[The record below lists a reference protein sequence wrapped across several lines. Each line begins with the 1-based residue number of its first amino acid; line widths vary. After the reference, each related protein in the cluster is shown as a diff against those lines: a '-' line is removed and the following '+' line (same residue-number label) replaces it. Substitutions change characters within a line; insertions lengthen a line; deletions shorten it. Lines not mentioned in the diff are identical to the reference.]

1 MTRQDEIALDAK
13 RKSTLKSL
21 KVKKVARIKQ
31 IRSKAEEDIRQ
42 VNILYAEDPERL
54 SAKYAADEYAKNERA
69 KRRAEK
75 KIETEKKLIAQ
86 NSKKRP
92 FTLAEEIFNAIVQGC
107 GAIAAIV
114 ATVLLVVQAATNAPL
129 TLRAYFVT
137 SYSLVCA
144 SLVVMYIMSCLHH
157 ALVSPGAKEVFNR
170 LSHAFAF
177 MAIGSGY
184 TAILL
189 TAMNNIT
196 GWILFAIIW
205 GIAILGIIFY
215 SIFGDRIEKFSMILY
230 IVLGWAGIFVF
241 GKLSELL
248 PPISFRLLITT
259 GIIYTISIPFY
270 LSRKIKFAHSVG
282 NLVMLLASGCLYLAL
297 LFQLKL

>member
-1 MTRQDEIALDAK
+1 MTRQDEIALGAK

-21 KVKKVARIKQ
+21 KAKKATRIKQ
-31 IRSKAEEDIRQ
+31 IRSKAEADIRE

-54 SAKYAADEYAKNERA
+54 RAKYAADEYAKNERT
-69 KRRAEK
+69 RLRAEK

-86 NSKKRP
+86 NSQKRA
-92 FTLAEEIFNAIVQGC
+92 FTLAEKIFNAIVQGC
-107 GAIAAIV
+107 GAVAAIV
-114 ATVLLVVQAATNAPL
+114 ATVLLIVQAATNSPL

-137 SYSLVCA
+137 SYALVCA

-157 ALVSPGAKEVFNR
+157 ALISPGAKDVFSR

-189 TAMNNIT
+189 TAMNNVT
-196 GWILFAIIW
+196 GWVLFGIVW
-205 GIAILGIIFY
+205 GIAVLGIIFY
-215 SIFGDRIEKFSMILY
+215 SVFGDRIEKFSIALY
-230 IVLGWAGIFVF
+230 ILLGWSGIFVF
-241 GKLSELL
+241 GRLSELL
-248 PPISFRLLITT
+248 PPISFRLLIIT

-270 LSRKIKFAHSVG
+270 LLRKIKFAHSVG
-282 NLVMLLASGCLYLAL
+282 NLIMLFASGCLYLSL